1 MKKLKNVNPWIKVIV
16 ILILL
21 TILFTLFL
29 KKGSDKF
36 NYRVID
42 ENNNLSV
49 QFYDSYFLQINSPV
63 RILTPF
69 IESYSYIQIGKFYQ
83 WEKDENNKDYLG
95 SILGERCDGINCF
108 YYRCHGIHMSKG
120 TAYGYTFYD
129 GEEFNYETCYGFK
142 IGKKSDII
150 Y

>member
-1 MKKLKNVNPWIKVIV
+1 MKKLKNINIWIKVSV

-21 TILFTLFL
+21 TILFTPSL
-29 KKGSDKF
+29 KKDPDEF

-42 ENNNLSV
+42 KDNNLSV
-49 QFYDSYFLQINSPV
+49 QFYDSYFLQINPM
-63 RILTPF
+63 RTLPPF
-69 IESYSYIQIGKFYQ
+69 TESYSYMQIGKFYQ

-108 YYRCHGIHMSKG
+108 YYRCHGIHINKG
-120 TAYGYTFYD
+120 SAYGYTFYD
-129 GEEFNYETCYGFK
+129 GKKFNYETCYGFK